1 MAATL
6 SSCDVAVIGLG
17 AMGAAA
23 LYQLSRRGVKAIGID
38 RFSPPHDQGSTHG
51 ETRITRQGIGE
62 GAQYS
67 PLALRSHE
75 IWRELEAETGRS
87 LLVESGC
94 LVIAAQD
101 LAPSTGL
108 RTDFLTQTRRAA
120 ERYGVAHEILSADE
134 VRRRFPH
141 FAPRDHEIGYFE
153 PGGGYVR
160 PEECIAAQLES
171 AQALG
176 AQTFLGTVVRDLRPE
191 GDGVRIV
198 TDNGDILAGQAI
210 VAAGAWAPGLLGGAF
225 RKVLTP
231 MRQVM
236 HWYAVDPEW
245 ESAWENGPVFI
256 WQHGKGA
263 GQNFY
268 GFPSIPGSHAMK
280 TATEQ
285 YEASVDPDRVERAI
299 DPTEPRAMYERH
311 LEGRFHGVRPQA
323 AKSLTCLYTVTP
335 DSDFVIDRHPDHERI
350 LVVSPCSGH
359 GFKHSAAIGEAAAE
373 VTFEGRSRIDL
384 SGFAMKRFD
393 GMGLREGAFHPAMQA

>member
-1 MAATL
+1 MADTP

-23 LYQLSRRGVKAIGID
+23 LYQLARRGVKAVGID

-75 IWRELEAETGRS
+75 VWRELEAETGRS
-87 LLVESGC
+87 LLVACGC
-94 LVIAAQD
+94 LVVASKEFAR
-101 LAPSTGL
+101 PTGL
-108 RTDFLTQTRRAA
+108 RADFLTQTRQAA
-120 ERYGVAHEILSADE
+120 ERYGIAHEMLSADE
-134 VRRRFPH
+134 IRRRFPH

-153 PGGGYVR
+153 PGGGYAR
-160 PEECIAAQLES
+160 PEECIAAQLDV
-171 AQALG
+171 AGRMG
-176 AQTFLGTVVRDLRPE
+176 ARTILGTVVREVRPE
-191 GDGVRIV
+191 GGSVRIV
-198 TDNGDILAGQAI
+198 TDRGEILAGQAI
-210 VAAGAWAPGLLGGAF
+210 VAAGAWAPGLMGEAF
-225 RKVLTP
+225 EKVLTP

-236 HWYAVDPEW
+236 HWYALDP
-245 ESAWENGPVFI
+245 AWENAWERGPVFI

-263 GQNFY
+263 GQSFY
-268 GFPSIPGSHAMK
+268 GFPSIPGSHTMK

-299 DPTEPRAMYERH
+299 DPEEPRLMYERH
-311 LEGRFHGVRPQA
+311 VAGRFNGVRPES

-335 DSDFVIDRHPDHERI
+335 DSDFVIDRHPDHDRI

-359 GFKHSAAIGEAAAE
+359 GFKHSAAIGESAAE
-373 VTFEGRSRIDL
+373 VVAEGRSRIDL

-393 GMGLREGAFHPAMQA
+393 SLALAGGVFNPAMQA